1 MLVSH
6 ERCVASSRC
15 ALPAHV
21 TIATAACTE
30 PPAAADAIAA
40 IAADATATCCRQPCA
55 ADDH

>member
-1 MLVSH
+1 MSH